1 MTRSLHVVVLAAQRR
16 GVANPLAERFGVSHK
31 CLIPLKGQPLI
42 AHVLGTLRSH
52 PRVASIAISVE
63 PEAFAAIDDVVR
75 LLPPGLPIECVP
87 AADNL
92 ADSVIAAAGDHGGP
106 LVITTAD
113 HALLD
118 GRSLDA
124 LAVAL
129 QSHAAAI
136 AMCPREAVLAAH
148 PQGQRR
154 FYEFRDGG
162 YSNCNLYGLAGRGA
176 LEAAE
181 IFRGGGQFAKNA
193 ARIVSAFGIV
203 NLLLLRFRIV
213 SLSGGIALISRRMGL
228 SIAPVVLEDGSQAI
242 DVDNDR
248 TYAIVEELL
257 DAPGREALHAEK
269 QSRAVAAGTNR
280 RRRIKQELKVST
292 ESYV

>member
-1 MTRSLHVVVLAAQRR
+1 MTGFTQSLHAVVLAAQRR
-16 GVANPLAERFGVSHK
+16 GVTNPLAERFGVSHK
-31 CLIPLKGQPLI
+31 CLIPLQGRPLI

-63 PEAFAAIDDVVR
+63 PEAFAAIGEVLKSLPQGVR
-75 LLPPGLPIECVP
+75 IECVP

-92 ADSVIAAAGDHGGP
+92 ADSVVAAAGDHAGP
-106 LVITTAD
+106 LLVTTAD

-118 GRSLDA
+118 SRSIDA
-124 LAVAL
+124 VAQAL

-136 AMCPREAVLAAH
+136 AMSPREAVLSAH

-176 LEAAE
+176 LQAAE
-181 IFRGGGQFAKNA
+181 IFRGGGQFAKSA

-203 NLLLLRFRIV
+203 NLLLLRFRLV
-213 SLSGGIALISRRMGL
+213 SLREGTARISSRIGL
-228 SIAPVVLEDGSQAI
+228 AIAPVVLDDGSQAI

-248 TYAIVEELL
+248 TYGIVEELL
-257 DAPGREALHAEK
+257 EA
-269 QSRAVAAGTNR
+269 RAGTPPA
-280 RRRIKQELKVST
+280 KCA
-292 ESYV
+292 